1 VCGRF
6 GKRVFAG
13 VRSHRIALAG
23 ASGLTHARSM
33 AEHSH
38 LGGRI
43 GLALGSGAARGW
55 AHVGVIRGLL
65 EAGIVPEVVVGSSS
79 GALVGAMY
87 AAGRLDVFEAW
98 GRSLDWRQ
106 VFGYFDLTFRGG
118 LIKATRLLD
127 ELAENLPVQEIE
139 ALPRPFACVA
149 TDLSSGREVWL
160 RRGPLLDA
168 IRASFAVPGLI
179 APVRIDERWLIDGG
193 VANPVPVS
201 LCRAMGADTV
211 IAVDLN
217 TTLLGRRLRGASH
230 PALEAGAPSEA
241 PDATEGDE
249 GAPPPADSVATGT
262 LRTALD
268 ALVADLRRRVNP
280 SAPADRETK
289 PSIYEVLAQSLNI
302 MQVRITR
309 GRMAGDPPELL
320 VTPRLGDFGLLD
332 FDRAREAIT
341 EGERAVAR
349 ALDSGG

>member
-1 VCGRF
+1 V
-6 GKRVFAG
+6 
-13 VRSHRIALAG
+13 
-23 ASGLTHARSM
+23 
-33 AEHSH
+33 AEHGI

-65 EAGIVPEVVVGSSS
+65 AAGIVPEVVVGASS

-87 AAGRLDVFEAW
+87 AAGRLDAFEAW
-98 GRSLDWRQ
+98 GRALDWRK

-118 LIKATRLLD
+118 VIKARRLLD
-127 ELAENLPVQEIE
+127 ELAENLPVQDIE
-139 ALPRPFACVA
+139 ALPLRFACVA
-149 TDLSSGREVWL
+149 TDLASGREVWL
-160 RRGPLLDA
+160 QRGPLLDA
-168 IRASFAVPGLI
+168 IRASVAIPGLV

-211 IAVDLN
+211 VAVDLN
-217 TTLLGRRLRGASH
+217 TALLGRRLRGSAR
-230 PALEAGAPSEA
+230 AA
-241 PDATEGDE
+241 PDAAEPAGSTDLV
-249 GAPPPADSVATGT
+249 PADRVLHSEESVATGT

-280 SAPADRETK
+280 GAPADREAK

-320 VTPRLGDFGLLD
+320 VAPRLGDFGLLD
-332 FDRAREAIT
+332 FDRAREAIA

-349 ALDSGG
+349 ALDSGGSAQSSE

>member
-1 VCGRF
+1 V
-6 GKRVFAG
+6 
-13 VRSHRIALAG
+13 ALARPT
-23 ASGLTHARSM
+23 GLAHACGM
-33 AEHSH
+33 AEHGN

-65 EAGIVPEVVVGSSS
+65 AAGIVPEVVVGSSS

-98 GRSLDWRQ
+98 GRALDWRQ

-118 LIKATRLLD
+118 VIKARRLLD
-127 ELAENLPVQEIE
+127 ELAANLPVQDVE

-149 TDLSSGREVWL
+149 TDLASGREVWL

-179 APVRIDERWLIDGG
+179 APVRIEGRWLIDGG

-217 TTLLGRRLRGASH
+217 TTLLGRRLRGTPSAAPEAAEAEAERDADAS
-230 PALEAGAPSEA
+230 EETPSSEE
-241 PDATEGDE
+241 P
-249 GAPPPADSVATGT
+249 VATGT

-280 SAPADRETK
+280 SAPADREAK

-309 GRMAGDPPELL
+309 SRMAGDPPELL
-320 VTPRLGDFGLLD
+320 VTPRLADFGLLD
-332 FDRAREAIT
+332 FDRAREAIA

>member
-1 VCGRF
+1 MGER
-6 GKRVFAG
+6 
-13 VRSHRIALAG
+13 
-23 ASGLTHARSM
+23 
-33 AEHSH
+33 SH

-65 EAGIVPEVVVGSSS
+65 AAGIVPEVVVGSSS

-87 AAGRLDVFEAW
+87 AAGRLDAFEAW

-118 LIKATRLLD
+118 LFKARRLLD
-127 ELAENLPVQEIE
+127 ELAENLPIQDIE

-149 TDLSSGREVWL
+149 TDLGSGREVWL

-217 TTLLGRRLRGASH
+217 TTLLGRRLRGASP
-230 PALEAGAPSEA
+230 PALEAGEPVEVPAAAASDAEA
-241 PDATEGDE
+241 LHE
-249 GAPPPADSVATGT
+249 ADSVATGT

-280 SAPADRETK
+280 SAPADREAK

-332 FDRAREAIT
+332 FDRAREAIA

-349 ALDSGG
+349 ALESGG

>member
-1 VCGRF
+1 
-6 GKRVFAG
+6 
-13 VRSHRIALAG
+13 
-23 ASGLTHARSM
+23 M
-33 AEHSH
+33 AERGN

-65 EAGIVPEVVVGSSS
+65 AAEIVPEVVVGSSS

-98 GRSLDWRQ
+98 GRALDWRQ

-118 LIKATRLLD
+118 VIKARRLLD
-127 ELAENLPVQEIE
+127 ELAENLPVQDIE
-139 ALPRPFACVA
+139 ALPLRFACVA
-149 TDLSSGREVWL
+149 TDLSSGREIWL
-160 RRGPLLDA
+160 QRGPLLDA

-217 TTLLGRRLRGASH
+217 TTLLGRRLRGAARATPDAEGPSQGSD
-230 PALEAGAPSEA
+230 PAAAEEA
-241 PDATEGDE
+241 PRSEE
-249 GAPPPADSVATGT
+249 SVATGT

-280 SAPADRETK
+280 GAPADREAK

-332 FDRAREAIT
+332 FDRAQEAIA
-341 EGERAVAR
+341 EGERAVVR
-349 ALDSGG
+349 ALDSGGSAHPSE

>member
-1 VCGRF
+1 V
-6 GKRVFAG
+6 A
-13 VRSHRIALAG
+13 
-23 ASGLTHARSM
+23 THGN
-33 AEHSH
+33 

-55 AHVGVIRGLL
+55 AHVGVIRGLRA
-65 EAGIVPEVVVGSSS
+65 AGIFPDVVAGCSS
-79 GALVGAMY
+79 GALVGAML
-87 AAGRLDVFEAW
+87 AAGRLEVFEAW

-118 LIKATRLLD
+118 VIKARRLLD
-127 ELAENLPVQEIE
+127 VLAANLPVETIE

-149 TDLSSGREVWL
+149 TDLASGREVWL

-179 APVRIDERWLIDGG
+179 APVRIEERWLIDGG

-217 TTLLGRRLRGASH
+217 TTLLSRRLRAD
-230 PALEAGAPSEA
+230 AQVAAGE
-241 PDATEGDE
+241 EE
-249 GAPPPADSVATGT
+249 PPPARLPAPQADDGAGEAPVATGT

-268 ALVADLRRRVNP
+268 SLVADLKRRVNP
-280 SAPADRETK
+280 GAPAPGDAR

-309 GRMAGDPPELL
+309 SRMAGDPPELL
-320 VTPRLGDFGLLD
+320 VTPRLADFGLLD
-332 FDRAREAIT
+332 FDRAAEAIA

-349 ALDSGG
+349 ALAGGG

>member
-1 VCGRF
+1 
-6 GKRVFAG
+6 
-13 VRSHRIALAG
+13 
-23 ASGLTHARSM
+23 M
-33 AEHSH
+33 AERGN

-55 AHVGVIRGLL
+55 AHVGVVRGLL
-65 EAGIVPEVVVGSSS
+65 AQGIVPEVVVGSSS

-87 AAGRLDVFEAW
+87 AAGRLDVFETW
-98 GRSLDWRQ
+98 GRALDWRQ

-118 LIKATRLLD
+118 LIKARRLLD
-127 ELAENLPVQEIE
+127 ELAENLPVQDIE

-149 TDLSSGREVWL
+149 TDLASGREVWL
-160 RRGPLLDA
+160 RSGPLLEA

-179 APVRIDERWLIDGG
+179 APVRIGNRWLIDGG

-217 TTLLGRRLRGASH
+217 TTLLGRRLRGAAP
-230 PALEAGAPSEA
+230 PALEAGDPAEA
-241 PDATEGDE
+241 QGAARDE
-249 GAPPPADSVATGT
+249 EEAPPPAESVATGT

-280 SAPADRETK
+280 SAPIDREEK

-332 FDRAREAIT
+332 FDRAHEAIL

>member
-1 VCGRF
+1 
-6 GKRVFAG
+6 
-13 VRSHRIALAG
+13 
-23 ASGLTHARSM
+23 M
-33 AEHSH
+33 AQHGS

-65 EAGIVPEVVVGSSS
+65 AAGIVPEVVAGSSS

-87 AAGRLDVFEAW
+87 AAGRLDAFEAW
-98 GRSLDWRQ
+98 GRALDWRQ
-106 VFGYFDLTFRGG
+106 VVGYFDLTFRGG
-118 LIKATRLLD
+118 VIKARRLLD
-127 ELAENLPVQEIE
+127 ELAAGLPVERIE
-139 ALPRPFACVA
+139 ELALPFACVA
-149 TDLSSGREVWL
+149 TDLASGREAWL

-168 IRASFAVPGLI
+168 LRASFAVPGLV
-179 APVRIDERWLIDGG
+179 APVRIEERWLIDGG

-217 TTLLGRRLRGASH
+217 TALLGRRLRGRTAREEANAVA
-230 PALEAGAPSEA
+230 PAG
-241 PDATEGDE
+241 
-249 GAPPPADSVATGT
+249 PPAVEAEPTAEQPVATGR

-268 ALVADLRRRVNP
+268 ALVADLRRRMNP
-280 SAPADRETK
+280 AAPAVGDAR

-309 GRMAGDPPELL
+309 SRMAGDPPELL

-332 FDRAREAIT
+332 FDRAREAIA
-341 EGERAVAR
+341 EGERAVAQ
-349 ALDSGG
+349 ALVAG